1 MGPAA
6 AAGAQVIDDLMP
18 TDEDLLYEE
27 ELLRNPYA
35 LKMWCRYISARMGAP
50 PKRRYLLYER
60 ALRSLPGSYKLW
72 AAYLKERRTAVRG
85 MRADHPAVE
94 ALNNTYERAL
104 VNMHKMPRIW
114 LDYLELLVQQKLVTK
129 ARRTFDRALTALPIT
144 QHDRLWI
151 LYLKFIRQDGVP
163 AETAVRVYRRYLK
176 LEPEHAEEYITY
188 LKAKDRW
195 GEAARKLAEV
205 LDDDSFRSLEGKSKH
220 ALWLEL
226 CEIITKH
233 PRQVEGMR
241 VDAIL
246 RGGIRKFTD
255 EVGRLWTSLADY
267 YIRRGM
273 FEKARDVFEEGMS
286 SVITVHDFS
295 LVFDALTQFE
305 ESLLTAKMEQAG
317 DAEPPEEPEEGDD
330 GTDFLLKDD
339 GDDLDLRLARLEHLM
354 ARRPELLSSVIL
366 RQNPHNVAEWHKR
379 VKLFPNN
386 PMKQILTYTEAVKTV
401 DINKALGKPHTLW
414 CAFAKFYE
422 RHGDV
427 VNARV
432 IWEKAITQPFKYADD
447 LAAVWCEWAEME
459 LRHQNF
465 KRALELMRR
474 ATAEPA
480 DKPHRITH
488 EEERRLPVQK
498 RIYRNLKLFMFYA
511 DLEESLGTVESTKAV
526 YDRIIE
532 LRIASPQII
541 LNYAAFLQDH
551 KFWEDSFQ
559 VYERGVALF
568 KYPHVRD
575 IWVAYL
581 KHFVERYGGKK
592 LERARD
598 LFEHALGM
606 APAEEAKPLY
616 LEAPCLPPYLSGYAP
631 ALLPAAP
638 LPAQFALLEERHGL
652 AKHAMEVYER
662 AVKAVPK
669 TQRLAILDLYLA
681 KASEFFGI
689 GKVREI
695 YESAIEMEPPYD
707 LADVDCRQMCMRYAE
722 LERKLGEID
731 RARAIFVHASSLA
744 NPGSAWEFWDAWKS
758 FEVRHG
764 NEDTFREMLRI
775 KRSVAASYSHMQ
787 IQSVVDAARLSD
799 SLTARAAQASAA
811 NLLGRDPMSAL
822 EAAAG
827 AEEERSAA
835 ARAPS
840 TALKGFVSAGVI
852 QQGNTEQQRQLPAG
866 LSGGK
871 PSQGNNEEIELG
883 GAEEGAQGRAD
894 ASAATDGEQTG
905 RDGEG
910 EQGDEGPGGGEGEG
924 DDVDLKQKAVPS
936 GVYGTL
942 AALAA
947 KEGASE
953 EAVGALERLKRRRV
967 A

>member
-50 PKRRYLLYER
+50 AKRRYLLYER

-317 DAEPPEEPEEGDD
+317 DAEV
-330 GTDFLLKDD
+330 DD

-386 PMKQILTYTEAVKTV
+386 PMKQILTYTEAVKV
-401 DINKALGKPHTLW
+401 GSGP
-414 CAFAKFYE
+414 
-422 RHGDV
+422 
-427 VNARV
+427 
-432 IWEKAITQPFKYADD
+432 Q
-447 LAAVWCEWAEME
+447 
-459 LRHQNF
+459 
-465 KRALELMRR
+465 
-474 ATAEPA
+474 AT
-480 DKPHRITH
+480 
-488 EEERRLPVQK
+488 
-498 RIYRNLKLFMFYA
+498 
-511 DLEESLGTVESTKAV
+511 S
-526 YDRIIE
+526 
-532 LRIASPQII
+532 
-541 LNYAAFLQDH
+541 
-551 KFWEDSFQ
+551 
-559 VYERGVALF
+559 
-568 KYPHVRD
+568 
-575 IWVAYL
+575 
-581 KHFVERYGGKK
+581 
-592 LERARD
+592 
-598 LFEHALGM
+598 
-606 APAEEAKPLY
+606 
-616 LEAPCLPPYLSGYAP
+616 LPPTASLHSLNSP
-631 ALLPAAP
+631 V
-638 LPAQFALLEERHGL
+638 L
-652 AKHAMEVYER
+652 ATR
-662 AVKAVPK
+662 
-669 TQRLAILDLYLA
+669 
-681 KASEFFGI
+681 
-689 GKVREI
+689 
-695 YESAIEMEPPYD
+695 
-707 LADVDCRQMCMRYAE
+707 
-722 LERKLGEID
+722 
-731 RARAIFVHASSLA
+731 
-744 NPGSAWEFWDAWKS
+744 
-758 FEVRHG
+758 
-764 NEDTFREMLRI
+764 
-775 KRSVAASYSHMQ
+775 
-787 IQSVVDAARLSD
+787 
-799 SLTARAAQASAA
+799 
-811 NLLGRDPMSAL
+811 
-822 EAAAG
+822 
-827 AEEERSAA
+827 
-835 ARAPS
+835 
-840 TALKGFVSAGVI
+840 
-852 QQGNTEQQRQLPAG
+852 
-866 LSGGK
+866 
-871 PSQGNNEEIELG
+871 
-883 GAEEGAQGRAD
+883 
-894 ASAATDGEQTG
+894 
-905 RDGEG
+905 
-910 EQGDEGPGGGEGEG
+910 
-924 DDVDLKQKAVPS
+924 
-936 GVYGTL
+936 
-942 AALAA
+942 
-947 KEGASE
+947 
-953 EAVGALERLKRRRV
+953 
-967 A
+967 